1 MSHLSGVKGNANDV
15 DECSLVA
22 QTSTLHCAP
31 QDVLHAQNV
40 NDHPEMKVPNVSQVM
55 EKINQ
60 KTVLVQKKILSE
72 PKFETKY
79 LYTFRHTNSAFNIKA
94 SWKRR
99 YLKSFFMS

>member
-60 KTVLVQKKILSE
+60 KTVLVQKKSYLNQSLKPSTYTPSDIQILHS
-72 PKFETKY
+72 T
-79 LYTFRHTNSAFNIKA
+79 
-94 SWKRR
+94 
-99 YLKSFFMS
+99 